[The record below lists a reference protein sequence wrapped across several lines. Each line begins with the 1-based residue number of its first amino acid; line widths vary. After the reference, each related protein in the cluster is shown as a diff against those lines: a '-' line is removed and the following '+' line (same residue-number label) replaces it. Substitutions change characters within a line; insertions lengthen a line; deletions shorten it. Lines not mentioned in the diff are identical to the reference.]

1 MRFEWTRLST
11 LELGLIA
18 KLDEPVDRPQE
29 MIRWNVRFEREFIEQ
44 RSLVDLAM
52 FHHDL
57 QSCTSQRLNKR
68 TSSRATAD
76 FFNKIDPCRTQTC
89 FRPDPYRKGS

>member
-1 MRFEWTRLST
+1 MNALRMDST
-11 LELGLIA
+11 IYAGAWADRQVRRTCRSTARDDPLERALRTKIHRT
-18 KLDEPVDRPQE
+18 ES
-29 MIRWNVRFEREFIEQ
+29 
-44 RSLVDLAM
+44 SLVDLAM

-89 FRPDPYRKGS
+89 FRPDP